1 MDFIAQFD
9 IDVELG
15 IRLFLAEI
23 APVKSEFCPF
33 FMNCVDYWEII
44 GEIDNAKILT
54 ARISLRII
62 ICFHSQHL
70 PKPKIEICTTC

>member
-9 IDVELG
+9 VNVELG

-23 APVKSEFCPF
+23 VPVSFVKKNYKLCRFLE
-33 FMNCVDYWEII
+33 NNEK
-44 GEIDNAKILT
+44 IDNAKILT

-62 ICFHSQHL
+62 IYLHIQHL
-70 PKPKIEICTTC
+70 PKPKIEKCTTC